1 MNYLNK
7 IIYSFFNMINNLI
20 KKIFPD
26 NNEKFLNDNSHLLTK
41 INEEESKLASLS
53 DKELSEYS
61 HKLSSSNNSHTD
73 GKLIIKSFSLV
84 RETSKRLLS
93 MRHFDVQIL
102 GGLALNKGNIAEMKT
117 GEGKTL
123 VATLPSY
130 LNAIS
135 NNKVHIVTVNDYL
148 AKRDAMWMGKIFN
161 FLGLSVGYLQNQS
174 SYKLTTDQNN
184 NLIPLASERKE
195 IYECDI
201 VYGTNSEF
209 GFDYLRDNMIY
220 KESQKVQQTLDFAI
234 VDEVDNILIDEARTP
249 LIISGSSNQQSNDY
263 LSFANLASR
272 LILNSDFEIEEKSK
286 SVYLTEKGITK
297 VESTLKLSNLYDT
310 ENVKSLHFLENSLKA
325 KAIFEKNKDYVVN
338 DNKVILVDEF
348 TGRLMPGRRYS
359 DGLHQ
364 AIEAKEKVAIQSE
377 SITHAAI
384 TLQNYFRM
392 YTKLSGMT
400 GTATTEAE
408 ELLKIYGIDVIS
420 IPTNKLNVRKDFTDF
435 VFKTEKSKYKAVI
448 KDVKNTHAS
457 GRPILIGTTSIEK
470 SEHISKLLKNVK
482 IPHQVLNAK
491 NHEKEALIIAEAG
504 KINAITVAT
513 NMAGRGTDII
523 LGGSDVSENDIWQNK
538 HDEIINL
545 QGLYVIGT
553 ERHEARRIDN
563 QLRGRSG
570 RQGDPG
576 STRFYVSLEDE
587 LMTRFGGERI
597 KNFMEWAGL
606 EDDIPIENK
615 MITKTIENA
624 QVKIESYNFDIRKHL
639 VQFDDVT
646 NTQRDIIYKLRTDLI
661 KKDNIEKI
669 IKSLSEQ
676 TAQKFISD
684 IHIDDDK
691 SITSLFDFINKEFT
705 SKFGITVLSSNDT
718 ELEKM
723 KSDEL
728 EELIFDKL
736 INVYDENKNSFSNEA
751 EYLNIISS
759 FSIRIIDYY
768 WINHLTNIENLR
780 QGIGLQSYGQKDPL
794 MAFKKESLTLFED
807 LIENIQ
813 FGIIKNVIHAKT
825 TDNKQNQSINLKSN
839 LISTK
844 TPSQNNTK
852 KLKRNDPCPCGC
864 GLKIKKCPNGQLI
877 LNS

>member
-1 MNYLNK
+1 
-7 IIYSFFNMINNLI
+7 MITNLI

-26 NNEKFLNDNSHLLTK
+26 NNEKFINKNSHLLIK
-41 INEEESKLASLS
+41 INEQESKLINLS
-53 DKELSEYS
+53 DEELSKYS
-61 HKLSSSNNSHTD
+61 QKLSSSNNTSTNEE
-73 GKLIIKSFSLV
+73 LIVKSFSIA
-84 RETSKRLLS
+84 REASKRFLG

-102 GGLALNKGNIAEMKT
+102 GGLALNEGNIAEMKT

-148 AKRDAMWMGKIFN
+148 ARRDAIWMGQVYN
-161 FLGLSVGYLQNQS
+161 FLGLSVGYLQNNS

-184 NLIPLASERKE
+184 NITSIASERKE

-209 GFDYLRDNMIY
+209 GFDYLRDNMVY
-220 KESQKVQQTLDFAI
+220 EQSQKVQKTLDFTI
-234 VDEVDNILIDEARTP
+234 IDEVDNILIDEARTP

-263 LSFANLASR
+263 LTFANLSNR
-272 LILNSDFEIEEKSK
+272 LILNSDFEIDEKSK
-286 SVYLTEKGITK
+286 SVYLTEEGITK
-297 VESTLKLSNLYDT
+297 AESALKLSNLYDT

-364 AIEAKEKVAIQSE
+364 AIEAKEKVTIQSE
-377 SITHAAI
+377 SITQATI

-408 ELLKIYGIDVIS
+408 ELLKIYGIEVIS
-420 IPTNKLNVRKDFTDF
+420 IPTNKLNIRKDFTDF

-448 KDVKNTHAS
+448 QDVKKTHAS
-457 GRPILIGTTSIEK
+457 GRPILIGTASIEK
-470 SEHISKLLKNVK
+470 SEHLSKLLKNAK
-482 IPHQVLNAK
+482 ITHQVLNAK
-491 NHEKEALIIAEAG
+491 NHEKEAMIIAEAG
-504 KINAITVAT
+504 KINAVTVAT

-523 LGGSDVSENDIWQNK
+523 LGGSDTTEMDIWQNQ
-538 HDEIINL
+538 HNEIINL
-545 QGLYVIGT
+545 KGLYVIGT

-587 LMTRFGGERI
+587 LMTRFGGEKI
-597 KNFMEWAGL
+597 KNFMEWAGI

-646 NTQRDIIYKLRTDLI
+646 NTQRDIIYKLRRNLI
-661 KKDNIEKI
+661 EKDNITKI
-669 IKSLSEQ
+669 IESLAEQ
-676 TAQKFISD
+676 TIQKFISD
-684 IHIDDDK
+684 IQIDEDK
-691 SITSLFDFINKEFT
+691 SVINLFDLINQEFT
-705 SKFGITVLSSNDT
+705 NKFGMEILSSNNT

-728 EELIFDKL
+728 EELILDNL
-736 INVYDENKNSFSNEA
+736 MNVYDENKNSFPSVDH
-751 EYLNIISS
+751 YLSIISS

-768 WINHLTNIENLR
+768 WINHLTSIENLR
-780 QGIGLQSYGQKDPL
+780 QGIGLQSYAQKDPL
-794 MAFKKESLTLFED
+794 MTFKKESLALFED
-807 LIENIQ
+807 LIENIH
-813 FGIIKNVIHAKT
+813 FGIIKNVLHT
-825 TDNKQNQSINLKSN
+825 TTSDKIPNQSINLKNNSIPAK
-839 LISTK
+839 LHSH
-844 TPSQNNTK
+844 NNTK

>member
-1 MNYLNK
+1 
-7 IIYSFFNMINNLI
+7 MITNLI

-26 NNEKFLNDNSHLLTK
+26 NNEKFINKNSHLLIK
-41 INEEESKLASLS
+41 INEQESKLINLS
-53 DKELSEYS
+53 DEELSKYS
-61 HKLSSSNNSHTD
+61 QKLLSSNNTSTNEE
-73 GKLIIKSFSLV
+73 LIVKSFSIA
-84 RETSKRLLS
+84 REASKRFLG

-102 GGLALNKGNIAEMKT
+102 GGLALNEGNIAEMKT

-148 AKRDAMWMGKIFN
+148 ARRDAIWMGQVYN
-161 FLGLSVGYLQNQS
+161 FLGLSVGYLQNNS

-184 NLIPLASERKE
+184 NITSIASERKE

-209 GFDYLRDNMIY
+209 GFDYLRDNMVY
-220 KESQKVQQTLDFAI
+220 EQSQKVQKTLDFTI
-234 VDEVDNILIDEARTP
+234 IDEVDNILIDEARTP

-263 LSFANLASR
+263 LTFANLSNR
-272 LILNSDFEIEEKSK
+272 LILNSDFEIDEKSK
-286 SVYLTEKGITK
+286 SVYLTEEGITK
-297 VESTLKLSNLYDT
+297 AESALKLSNLYDT

-364 AIEAKEKVAIQSE
+364 AIEAKEKVTIQSE
-377 SITHAAI
+377 SITQATI

-408 ELLKIYGIDVIS
+408 ELLKIYGIEVIS
-420 IPTNKLNVRKDFTDF
+420 IPTNKLNIRKDFTDF

-448 KDVKNTHAS
+448 QDVKKTHAS
-457 GRPILIGTTSIEK
+457 GRPILIGTASIEK
-470 SEHISKLLKNVK
+470 SEHLSKLLKNAK
-482 IPHQVLNAK
+482 ITHQVLNAK
-491 NHEKEALIIAEAG
+491 NHEKEAMIIAEAG
-504 KINAITVAT
+504 KINAVTVAT

-523 LGGSDVSENDIWQNK
+523 LGGSDTTEMDIWQNQ
-538 HDEIINL
+538 HNEIINL
-545 QGLYVIGT
+545 KGLYVIGT

-587 LMTRFGGERI
+587 LMTRFGGEKI
-597 KNFMEWAGL
+597 KNFMEWAGI

-646 NTQRDIIYKLRTDLI
+646 NTQRDIIYKLRKNI
-661 KKDNIEKI
+661 IEKDNITKI
-669 IKSLSEQ
+669 IESLAEQ
-676 TAQKFISD
+676 TIQKFISD
-684 IHIDDDK
+684 IQIDEDK
-691 SITSLFDFINKEFT
+691 SVINLFDLINQEFT
-705 SKFGITVLSSNDT
+705 NKFGMEILSSNNT

-723 KSDEL
+723 KSEEL

-736 INVYDENKNSFSNEA
+736 MNVYDKNKNSFPSVDH
-751 EYLNIISS
+751 YLSIISS

-768 WINHLTNIENLR
+768 WINHLTSIENLR
-780 QGIGLQSYGQKDPL
+780 QGIGLQSYAQKDPL
-794 MAFKKESLTLFED
+794 MTFKKESLVLFED
-807 LIENIQ
+807 LIENIH
-813 FGIIKNVIHAKT
+813 FGIIKNVLHT
-825 TDNKQNQSINLKSN
+825 TTSDKIPNQSINLKNNSIPAK
-839 LISTK
+839 LHSH
-844 TPSQNNTK
+844 NNTK

>member
-1 MNYLNK
+1 
-7 IIYSFFNMINNLI
+7 MITNLI
-20 KKIFPD
+20 NKIFPD
-26 NNEKFLNDNSHLLTK
+26 NNEKFINKNSHLLIK
-41 INEEESKLASLS
+41 INEEESKLINLS
-53 DKELSEYS
+53 DEEFSKYS
-61 HKLSSSNNSHTD
+61 QQLLSSNNTSTNEE
-73 GKLIIKSFSLV
+73 LIVKSFSIV
-84 RETSKRLLS
+84 REASRRFLG

-102 GGLALNKGNIAEMKT
+102 GGLALNEGNITEMKT

-135 NNKVHIVTVNDYL
+135 DNKVHVVTVNDYL
-148 AKRDAMWMGKIFN
+148 AKRDAIWMGEIYS
-161 FLGLSVGYLQNQS
+161 FLGLSVGYLQNNS

-184 NLIPLASERKE
+184 NITSIASERKE

-220 KESQKVQQTLDFAI
+220 EQSQKVQKTLDFAI
-234 VDEVDNILIDEARTP
+234 IDEVDNILIDEARTP

-263 LSFANLASR
+263 LTFANLANR
-272 LILNSDFEIEEKSK
+272 LILNSDFEIDEKSK
-286 SVYLTEKGITK
+286 SVYLTEEGISK
-297 VESTLKLSNLYDT
+297 AESALKLSNLYDT

-364 AIEAKEKVAIQSE
+364 AIEAKEKVTIQSE
-377 SITHAAI
+377 SITQATI

-408 ELLKIYGIDVIS
+408 ELLKIYGIEVIS
-420 IPTNKLNVRKDFTDF
+420 IPTNKLNIRKDFTDF

-448 KDVKNTHAS
+448 QDIKKTHTS
-457 GRPILIGTTSIEK
+457 GRPILIGTASIEK
-470 SEHISKLLKNVK
+470 SEHLSKLLKNAK
-482 IPHQVLNAK
+482 ITHQVLNAK
-491 NHEKEALIIAEAG
+491 NHEKEAMIIAEAG
-504 KINAITVAT
+504 KINAVTVAT

-523 LGGSDVSENDIWQNK
+523 LGGSDTTEMDIWQNQ
-538 HDEIINL
+538 HNEIINL
-545 QGLYVIGT
+545 KGLYVIGT

-587 LMTRFGGERI
+587 LMTRFGGEKI
-597 KNFMEWAGL
+597 KNFMDWAGI

-615 MITKTIENA
+615 MITKTLENA

-646 NTQRDIIYKLRTDLI
+646 NTQRDIIYKLRRNLI
-661 KKDNIEKI
+661 EKDNITKI
-669 IKSLSEQ
+669 IESLSEQ
-676 TAQKFISD
+676 TIQKFISD
-684 IHIDDDK
+684 IQINKDK
-691 SITSLFDFINKEFT
+691 SVINLFDLINQEFT
-705 SKFGITVLSSNDT
+705 NKFGMEILLSNNTDI
-718 ELEKM
+718 EKK
-723 KSDEL
+723 KSDQL

-736 INVYDENKNSFSNEA
+736 MNVYDENKNSFPSEDH
-751 EYLNIISS
+751 YLNIISS

-768 WINHLTNIENLR
+768 WINHLTSIENLR
-780 QGIGLQSYGQKDPL
+780 QGIGLQSYAQKDPL
-794 MAFKKESLTLFED
+794 MAFKKESLVLFED
-807 LIENIQ
+807 LIENIH
-813 FGIIKNVIHAKT
+813 FGIIKNVLHT
-825 TDNKQNQSINLKSN
+825 TTSNNIPNQSINLKRS
-839 LISTK
+839 SMPTK
-844 TPSQNNTK
+844 LHSHNNSK

>member
-1 MNYLNK
+1 
-7 IIYSFFNMINNLI
+7 MITNLI

-26 NNEKFLNDNSHLLTK
+26 NNEKFINKNSHLLIK
-41 INEEESKLASLS
+41 INEQESKLINLS
-53 DKELSEYS
+53 DEELSEYS
-61 HKLSSSNNSHTD
+61 QQLLSSNNTSTNEE
-73 GKLIIKSFSLV
+73 LIIKSFSIV
-84 RETSKRLLS
+84 REASKRFLG

-102 GGLALNKGNIAEMKT
+102 GGLALHEGNIAEMKT

-135 NNKVHIVTVNDYL
+135 DNKVHVVTVNDYL
-148 AKRDAMWMGKIFN
+148 AKRDAIWMGQVYS
-161 FLGLSVGYLQNQS
+161 FLGLSVGYLQNNS

-184 NLIPLASERKE
+184 NITSIASERKE

-220 KESQKVQQTLDFAI
+220 EQSQKVQKTLDFAI
-234 VDEVDNILIDEARTP
+234 IDEVDNILIDEARTP

-263 LSFANLASR
+263 LTFANLANR
-272 LILNSDFEIEEKSK
+272 LILNSDFEIDEKSK
-286 SVYLTEKGITK
+286 SVYLTEEGISK
-297 VESTLKLSNLYDT
+297 AESALKLSNLYDT

-364 AIEAKEKVAIQSE
+364 AIEAKEKVTIQSE
-377 SITHAAI
+377 SITQATI

-408 ELLKIYGIDVIS
+408 ELLKIYGIEVIS
-420 IPTNKLNVRKDFTDF
+420 IPTNKLNIRKDFTDF

-448 KDVKNTHAS
+448 QDVKNTHTS
-457 GRPILIGTTSIEK
+457 GRPILIGTASIEK
-470 SEHISKLLKNVK
+470 SEHLSKLLKNAK
-482 IPHQVLNAK
+482 ITHQVLNAK
-491 NHEKEALIIAEAG
+491 NHEKEAMIIAEAG
-504 KINAITVAT
+504 KINAVTVAT

-523 LGGSDVSENDIWQNK
+523 LGGSDTTEMDIWQNQ
-538 HDEIINL
+538 HNEIINL
-545 QGLYVIGT
+545 KGLYVIGT

-587 LMTRFGGERI
+587 LMTRFGGEKI
-597 KNFMEWAGL
+597 KNFMEWAGI

-646 NTQRDIIYKLRTDLI
+646 NTQRDIIYKLRKNI
-661 KKDNIEKI
+661 IEKDNITKI
-669 IKSLSEQ
+669 IESLAEQ
-676 TAQKFISD
+676 TIQKFISD
-684 IHIDDDK
+684 IQIDEDK
-691 SITSLFDFINKEFT
+691 SVINLFDLINQEFT
-705 SKFGITVLSSNDT
+705 NKFGMEILSSNNT
-718 ELEKM
+718 EIEK
-723 KSDEL
+723 KKFDEL

-736 INVYDENKNSFSNEA
+736 MNVYDENKNSFPSEDH
-751 EYLNIISS
+751 YLNIISS

-768 WINHLTNIENLR
+768 WINHLTSIENLR
-780 QGIGLQSYGQKDPL
+780 QGIGLQSYAQKDPL
-794 MAFKKESLTLFED
+794 MAFKKESLVLFED
-807 LIENIQ
+807 LIENIH
-813 FGIIKNVIHAKT
+813 FGIIKNVLHT
-825 TDNKQNQSINLKSN
+825 TTSDNIPNQSINLKSSSMPAK
-839 LISTK
+839 LHSH
-844 TPSQNNTK
+844 NNTK

>member
-1 MNYLNK
+1 
-7 IIYSFFNMINNLI
+7 MITNLI

-26 NNEKFLNDNSHLLTK
+26 NNEKFINKNSHLLIK
-41 INEEESKLASLS
+41 INEQESKLINLS
-53 DKELSEYS
+53 DEELSEYS
-61 HKLSSSNNSHTD
+61 QQLLSSNNTSTNEEV
-73 GKLIIKSFSLV
+73 IIKSFSIV
-84 RETSKRLLS
+84 REASKRFLG
-93 MRHFDVQIL
+93 MRHFDVQIM
-102 GGLALNKGNIAEMKT
+102 GGLALHEGNIAEMKT

-135 NNKVHIVTVNDYL
+135 DNKVHVVTVNDYL
-148 AKRDAMWMGKIFN
+148 AKRDAIWMGEIYS
-161 FLGLSVGYLQNQS
+161 FLGLSVGYLQNNS

-184 NLIPLASERKE
+184 NITSIASERKE

-220 KESQKVQQTLDFAI
+220 EEPQKVQKALDFAI
-234 VDEVDNILIDEARTP
+234 IDEVDNILIDEARTP

-263 LSFANLASR
+263 LTFANLANR
-272 LILNSDFEIEEKSK
+272 LILNSDFEIDEKSK
-286 SVYLTEKGITK
+286 SVYLTEEGISK
-297 VESTLKLSNLYDT
+297 AESALKLSNLYDT

-348 TGRLMPGRRYS
+348 TGRLMQGRRYS

-364 AIEAKEKVAIQSE
+364 AIEAKEKVTIQSE
-377 SITHAAI
+377 SITQATI

-408 ELLKIYGIDVIS
+408 ELLKIYGIEVIS
-420 IPTNKLNVRKDFTDF
+420 IPTNKLNIRKDFTDF
-435 VFKTEKSKYKAVI
+435 VFKTEKSKYKAAI
-448 KDVKNTHAS
+448 QDVKNTHTS
-457 GRPILIGTTSIEK
+457 GRPILIGTASIEK
-470 SEHISKLLKNVK
+470 SEHLSKLLKNAK
-482 IPHQVLNAK
+482 ITHQVLNAK
-491 NHEKEALIIAEAG
+491 NHEKEAIIIAEAG
-504 KINAITVAT
+504 KINAVTVAT

-523 LGGSDVSENDIWQNK
+523 LGGSDATEMDIWQNQ
-538 HDEIINL
+538 HNEIINL
-545 QGLYVIGT
+545 KGLYVIGT

-587 LMTRFGGERI
+587 LMTRFGGEKI
-597 KNFMEWAGL
+597 KNFMEWAGI

-646 NTQRDIIYKLRTDLI
+646 NTQRDIIYKLRRNLI
-661 KKDNIEKI
+661 EKDNITKI
-669 IKSLSEQ
+669 IESLSEQ
-676 TAQKFISD
+676 TIQKFISD
-684 IHIDDDK
+684 IQIDEDK
-691 SITSLFDFINKEFT
+691 SVINLFDLINQEFT
-705 SKFGITVLSSNDT
+705 NKFGMEILSSNNT
-718 ELEKM
+718 EIEKK
-723 KSDEL
+723 KSHEL
-728 EELIFDKL
+728 EELIFDQLK
-736 INVYDENKNSFSNEA
+736 NVYDKNKNSFPSEDH
-751 EYLNIISS
+751 YLNIISS

-768 WINHLTNIENLR
+768 WINHLTSIENLR
-780 QGIGLQSYGQKDPL
+780 QGIGLQSYAQKDPL
-794 MAFKKESLTLFED
+794 MAFKKESLVLFED
-807 LIENIQ
+807 LIENIH
-813 FGIIKNVIHAKT
+813 FGIIKNVLHT
-825 TDNKQNQSINLKSN
+825 TTADNIPNQSINLKSN
-839 LISTK
+839 SIPAKLHSH
-844 TPSQNNTK
+844 NNTK

>member
-1 MNYLNK
+1 MLNISK
-7 IIYSFFNMINNLI
+7 IIGKFIRNSSQREIDRLKLI
-20 KKIFPD
+20 VKKINDLEPKTKEMSDQSFP
-26 NNEKFLNDNSHLLTK
+26 EKTAEL
-41 INEEESKLASLS
+41 KLKVKNGA
-53 DKELSEYS
+53 
-61 HKLSSSNNSHTD
+61 KLED
-73 GKLIIKSFSLV
+73 LIPEAFACV
-84 RETSKRLLS
+84 REAARRMLNE
-93 MRHFDVQIL
+93 RHYDVQLMGGIIL
-102 GGLALNKGNIAEMKT
+102 HEGKIAEMKT

-123 VATLPSY
+123 VSTLPVY
-130 LNAIS
+130 LNS
-135 NNKVHIVTVNDYL
+135 LLGKGVHIVTVNDYL

-184 NLIPLASERKE
+184 NLIPLSSERKE

-220 KESQKVQQTLDFAI
+220 EESQKVQQTLDFAI

-249 LIISGSSNQQSNDY
+249 LIISGSSNQQSSDY

-286 SVYLTEKGITK
+286 SVYLTEEGISK
-297 VESTLKLSNLYDT
+297 VENTLKLSNLYDT

-377 SITHAAI
+377 SITQATI

-400 GTATTEAE
+400 GTATTESE
-408 ELLKIYGIDVIS
+408 ELLKIYGIDVLS
-420 IPTNKLNVRKDFTDF
+420 IPTNKLNIRKDFTDF

-448 KDVKNTHAS
+448 QDVKNTHVT

-504 KINAITVAT
+504 KINAVTVAT

-523 LGGSDVSENDIWQNK
+523 LGGSDTSENEIWQNQ
-538 HDEIINL
+538 HDEIISL

-646 NTQRDIIYKLRTDLI
+646 NTQRDIVYKLRTDLI
-661 KKDNIEKI
+661 KKDTISQI
-669 IKSLSEQ
+669 IRSISEQ

-684 IHIDDDK
+684 INIDEDR
-691 SITSLFDFINKEFT
+691 SATSLLDFINQEFT
-705 SKFGITVLSSNDT
+705 NKFGITILSSSDT
-718 ELEKM
+718 ELGKM
-723 KSDEL
+723 NYDEL
-728 EELIFDKL
+728 EEELSNKL
-736 INVYDENKNSFSNEA
+736 INIFNENKKSFSNEN

-768 WINHLTNIENLR
+768 WINHLTSIENLR

-825 TDNKQNQSINLKSN
+825 TENKQNQSINPKSSS
-839 LISTK
+839 ISTK
-844 TPSQNNTK
+844 ILSQNNTK

-877 LNS
+877 LKS

>member
-1 MNYLNK
+1 
-7 IIYSFFNMINNLI
+7 MITNLI

-26 NNEKFLNDNSHLLTK
+26 NNEKFINKNSHLLIK
-41 INEEESKLASLS
+41 INEQESKLINLS
-53 DKELSEYS
+53 DEELSEYS
-61 HKLSSSNNSHTD
+61 QQLLSSNNTSTNEE
-73 GKLIIKSFSLV
+73 LIIKSFSIV
-84 RETSKRLLS
+84 REASKRFLG

-102 GGLALNKGNIAEMKT
+102 GGLALHEGNIAEMKT

-135 NNKVHIVTVNDYL
+135 DNKVHVVTVNDYL
-148 AKRDAMWMGKIFN
+148 AKRDAIWMGQIYS
-161 FLGLSVGYLQNQS
+161 FLGLSVGYLQNNS

-184 NLIPLASERKE
+184 NITSIASERKE

-201 VYGTNSEF
+201 IYGTNSEF

-220 KESQKVQQTLDFAI
+220 EQSQKVQKTLDFAI
-234 VDEVDNILIDEARTP
+234 IDEVDNILIDEARTP

-263 LSFANLASR
+263 LTFANLSNR
-272 LILNSDFEIEEKSK
+272 LILNSDFEIDEKSK
-286 SVYLTEKGITK
+286 SVYLTEEGITK
-297 VESTLKLSNLYDT
+297 AESALKLSNLYDT

-364 AIEAKEKVAIQSE
+364 AIEAKEKVTIQSE
-377 SITHAAI
+377 SITQATI

-408 ELLKIYGIDVIS
+408 ELLKIYGIEVIS
-420 IPTNKLNVRKDFTDF
+420 IPTNKLNIRKDFTDF

-448 KDVKNTHAS
+448 QDVKNTHTS
-457 GRPILIGTTSIEK
+457 GRPILIGTASIEK
-470 SEHISKLLKNVK
+470 SEHLSKLLKNAK
-482 IPHQVLNAK
+482 ITHQVLNAK
-491 NHEKEALIIAEAG
+491 NHEKEAMIIAEAG
-504 KINAITVAT
+504 KINAVTVAT

-523 LGGSDVSENDIWQNK
+523 LGGSDTTEMDIWQNQ
-538 HDEIINL
+538 HNEIINL
-545 QGLYVIGT
+545 KGLYVIGT

-587 LMTRFGGERI
+587 LMTRFGGEKI
-597 KNFMEWAGL
+597 KNFMEWAGI

-646 NTQRDIIYKLRTDLI
+646 NTQRDIIYKLRKNI
-661 KKDNIEKI
+661 IEKDNITKI
-669 IKSLSEQ
+669 IESLAEQ
-676 TAQKFISD
+676 TIQKFISD
-684 IHIDDDK
+684 IQIDEDK
-691 SITSLFDFINKEFT
+691 SVINLFDLINQEFT
-705 SKFGITVLSSNDT
+705 NKFGMEILSSNNT

-723 KSDEL
+723 KSEEL

-736 INVYDENKNSFSNEA
+736 MNVYDKNKNSFPSEDH
-751 EYLNIISS
+751 YLSIISS

-768 WINHLTNIENLR
+768 WINHLTSIENLR
-780 QGIGLQSYGQKDPL
+780 QGIGLQSYAQKDPL
-794 MAFKKESLTLFED
+794 MTFKKESLVLFED
-807 LIENIQ
+807 LIENIH
-813 FGIIKNVIHAKT
+813 FGIIKNVLHT
-825 TDNKQNQSINLKSN
+825 TTSDKIPNQSINLKNNSIPAK
-839 LISTK
+839 LHSH
-844 TPSQNNTK
+844 NNTK

>member
-1 MNYLNK
+1 
-7 IIYSFFNMINNLI
+7 MITNLI

-26 NNEKFLNDNSHLLTK
+26 NNEKFINKNSHLLIK
-41 INEEESKLASLS
+41 INEQESKLINLS
-53 DKELSEYS
+53 DEELSKYS
-61 HKLSSSNNSHTD
+61 QKLLSSNNTSTNEE
-73 GKLIIKSFSLV
+73 LIVKSFSIA
-84 RETSKRLLS
+84 REASKRFLG

-102 GGLALNKGNIAEMKT
+102 GGLALNEGNIAEMKT

-148 AKRDAMWMGKIFN
+148 ARRDAIWMGQVYN
-161 FLGLSVGYLQNQS
+161 FLGLSVGYLQNNS

-184 NLIPLASERKE
+184 NITSIASERKE

-209 GFDYLRDNMIY
+209 GFDYLRDNMVY
-220 KESQKVQQTLDFAI
+220 EQSQKVQKTLDFTI
-234 VDEVDNILIDEARTP
+234 IDEVDNILIDEARTP

-263 LSFANLASR
+263 LTFANLSNR
-272 LILNSDFEIEEKSK
+272 LILNSDFEIDEKSK
-286 SVYLTEKGITK
+286 SVYLTEEGITK
-297 VESTLKLSNLYDT
+297 AESALKLSNLYDT

-364 AIEAKEKVAIQSE
+364 AIEAKEKVTIQSE
-377 SITHAAI
+377 SITQATI

-408 ELLKIYGIDVIS
+408 ELLKIYGIEVIS
-420 IPTNKLNVRKDFTDF
+420 IPTNKLNIRKDFTDF

-448 KDVKNTHAS
+448 QDVKNTHAS
-457 GRPILIGTTSIEK
+457 GRPILIGTASIEK
-470 SEHISKLLKNVK
+470 SEHLSKLLKNAK
-482 IPHQVLNAK
+482 ITHQVLNAK
-491 NHEKEALIIAEAG
+491 NHEKEAMIIAEAG
-504 KINAITVAT
+504 KINAVTVAT

-523 LGGSDVSENDIWQNK
+523 LGGSDTTEMDIWQNQ
-538 HDEIINL
+538 HNEIINL
-545 QGLYVIGT
+545 KGLYVIGT

-587 LMTRFGGERI
+587 LMTRFGGEKI
-597 KNFMEWAGL
+597 KNFMEWAGI

-646 NTQRDIIYKLRTDLI
+646 NTQRDIIYKLRKNI
-661 KKDNIEKI
+661 IEKDNITKI
-669 IKSLSEQ
+669 IESLAEQ
-676 TAQKFISD
+676 TIQKFISD
-684 IHIDDDK
+684 IQIDEDK
-691 SITSLFDFINKEFT
+691 SVINLFDLINQEF
-705 SKFGITVLSSNDT
+705 SNKFGMEILSSNNS

-728 EELIFDKL
+728 EELILDNL
-736 INVYDENKNSFSNEA
+736 MNVYDENKNSFPSVDH
-751 EYLNIISS
+751 YLSIISS

-768 WINHLTNIENLR
+768 WINHLTSIENLR
-780 QGIGLQSYGQKDPL
+780 QGIGLQSYAQKDPL
-794 MAFKKESLTLFED
+794 MTFKKESLVLFED
-807 LIENIQ
+807 LIENIH
-813 FGIIKNVIHAKT
+813 FGIIKNVLHT
-825 TDNKQNQSINLKSN
+825 TTSDKIPNQSINLKNNSIPAK
-839 LISTK
+839 LHSH
-844 TPSQNNTK
+844 NNTK

>member
-1 MNYLNK
+1 
-7 IIYSFFNMINNLI
+7 MITNLI
-20 KKIFPD
+20 KKFFPD
-26 NNEKFLNDNSHLLTK
+26 NNEKFLNKNTHLLAK
-41 INEEESKLASLS
+41 INEKESKLASLS

-61 HKLSSSNNSHTD
+61 HTLSSSNNSPKD
-73 GKLIIKSFSLV
+73 EQLIVKSFSLV

-102 GGLALNKGNIAEMKT
+102 GGLALNEGNIAEMKT

-135 NNKVHIVTVNDYL
+135 NKKVHIVTVNDYL
-148 AKRDAMWMGKIFN
+148 AKRDAIWMGKIFN

-174 SYKLTTDQNN
+174 SYKLTTDQYNN
-184 NLIPLASERKE
+184 MIPLASERKE

-220 KESQKVQQTLDFAI
+220 EESQKVQQTLDFAI

-249 LIISGSSNQQSNDY
+249 LIISGSSNQQSSDY
-263 LSFANLASR
+263 LSFATLANR

-286 SVYLTEKGITK
+286 SVYLTEEGISK
-297 VESTLKLSNLYDT
+297 VENTLKLSNLYDT

-377 SITHAAI
+377 SITQATI

-420 IPTNKLNVRKDFTDF
+420 IPTNKLNIRKDFTDF
-435 VFKTEKSKYKAVI
+435 VFKTENSKFKAVI
-448 KDVKNTHAS
+448 QDVKSTHAS

-470 SEHISKLLKNVK
+470 SEHVSKLLKNVK

-504 KINAITVAT
+504 KINAVTVAT

-523 LGGSDVSENDIWQNK
+523 LGGSDTSENDIWQK
-538 HDEIINL
+538 QHDQIINL
-545 QGLYVIGT
+545 EGLYVIGT

-646 NTQRDIIYKLRTDLI
+646 NTQRDIVYKLRTDLI
-661 KKDNIEKI
+661 KKDNISQI
-669 IKSLSEQ
+669 IKSISEQ
-676 TAQKFISD
+676 IIQLFLSD
-684 IHIDDDK
+684 IQIDEDR
-691 SITSLFDFINKEFT
+691 SVTSLFDFINQEFAN
-705 SKFGITVLSSNDT
+705 KFGITILASNDT

-723 KSDEL
+723 KYDEL
-728 EELIFDKL
+728 EKLLSNKL
-736 INVYDENKNSFSNEA
+736 IDIYNGNKNSFSNEN
-751 EYLNIISS
+751 EYLNIISA

-768 WINHLTNIENLR
+768 WINHLTSIENLR

-813 FGIIKNVIHAKT
+813 LGIIKNVIHAKT
-825 TDNKQNQSINLKSN
+825 TDHKENQLINPKNSS
-839 LISTK
+839 ISTK
-844 TPSQNNTK
+844 KLSQNNTK

-864 GLKIKKCPNGQLI
+864 GLKIKKCPNGQLM
-877 LNS
+877 LKT

>member
-1 MNYLNK
+1 
-7 IIYSFFNMINNLI
+7 MITNLI

-26 NNEKFLNDNSHLLTK
+26 NNEKFINKNSHLLIK
-41 INEEESKLASLS
+41 INEQESKLINLS
-53 DKELSEYS
+53 DEELSEYS
-61 HKLSSSNNSHTD
+61 QQLLSSNNTSTNEE
-73 GKLIIKSFSLV
+73 LIIKSFSIV
-84 RETSKRLLS
+84 REASKRFLG

-102 GGLALNKGNIAEMKT
+102 GGLALHEGNIAEMKT

-135 NNKVHIVTVNDYL
+135 DNKVHVVTVNDYL
-148 AKRDAMWMGKIFN
+148 AKRDAIWMGQIYS
-161 FLGLSVGYLQNQS
+161 FLGLSVGYLQNNS

-184 NLIPLASERKE
+184 NITSIASERKE

-201 VYGTNSEF
+201 IYGTNSEF

-220 KESQKVQQTLDFAI
+220 EQSQKVQKTLDFAI
-234 VDEVDNILIDEARTP
+234 IDEVDNILIDEARTP

-263 LSFANLASR
+263 LTFANLANI
-272 LILNSDFEIEEKSK
+272 LILNSDFEIDEKSK
-286 SVYLTEKGITK
+286 SVYLTEEGISK
-297 VESTLKLSNLYDT
+297 AESALKLSNLYDT

-364 AIEAKEKVAIQSE
+364 AIEAKEKVTIQSE
-377 SITHAAI
+377 SITQATI

-408 ELLKIYGIDVIS
+408 ELLKIYGIEVIS
-420 IPTNKLNVRKDFTDF
+420 IPTNKLNIRKDFTDF

-448 KDVKNTHAS
+448 QDVKNTHTS
-457 GRPILIGTTSIEK
+457 GRPILIGTASIEK
-470 SEHISKLLKNVK
+470 SEHLSKLLKNAK
-482 IPHQVLNAK
+482 ITHQVLNAK
-491 NHEKEALIIAEAG
+491 NHEKEAMIIAEAG
-504 KINAITVAT
+504 KINAVTVAT

-523 LGGSDVSENDIWQNK
+523 LGGSDTTEMDIWQNQ
-538 HDEIINL
+538 HNEIINL
-545 QGLYVIGT
+545 KGLYVIGT

-587 LMTRFGGERI
+587 LMTRFGGEKI
-597 KNFMEWAGL
+597 KNFMEWAGI

-646 NTQRDIIYKLRTDLI
+646 NTQRDIIYKLRRNLI
-661 KKDNIEKI
+661 EKDNITKI
-669 IKSLSEQ
+669 IESLSEQ
-676 TAQKFISD
+676 TIQKFISD
-684 IHIDDDK
+684 IQIDEDK
-691 SITSLFDFINKEFT
+691 SVINLFDLINQEFT
-705 SKFGITVLSSNDT
+705 NKFGMEILSSNNT
-718 ELEKM
+718 EIEKK

-728 EELIFDKL
+728 EELIFNELKN
-736 INVYDENKNSFSNEA
+736 IYDENKNSFPDEGH
-751 EYLNIISS
+751 YLSIISS

-768 WINHLTNIENLR
+768 WINHLTSIENLR
-780 QGIGLQSYGQKDPL
+780 QGIGLQSYAQKDPL
-794 MAFKKESLTLFED
+794 MAFKKESLVLFED
-807 LIENIQ
+807 LIENIH
-813 FGIIKNVIHAKT
+813 FGIIKNVLHT
-825 TDNKQNQSINLKSN
+825 TTSDNIPNQSINLKSSSMPAK
-839 LISTK
+839 LHSH
-844 TPSQNNTK
+844 NNTK

>member
-1 MNYLNK
+1 
-7 IIYSFFNMINNLI
+7 MITNLI

-26 NNEKFLNDNSHLLTK
+26 NNEKFINKNSHLLIK
-41 INEEESKLASLS
+41 INEQESKLINLS
-53 DKELSEYS
+53 DEELSKYS
-61 HKLSSSNNSHTD
+61 QKLSSSNNTSTNEE
-73 GKLIIKSFSLV
+73 LIVKSFSIA
-84 RETSKRLLS
+84 REASKRFLG

-102 GGLALNKGNIAEMKT
+102 GGLALNEGNIAEMKT

-148 AKRDAMWMGKIFN
+148 ARRDAIWMGQVYN
-161 FLGLSVGYLQNQS
+161 FLGLSVGYLQNNS

-184 NLIPLASERKE
+184 NITSIASERKE

-209 GFDYLRDNMIY
+209 GFDYLRDNMVY
-220 KESQKVQQTLDFAI
+220 EQSQKVQKTLDFAI
-234 VDEVDNILIDEARTP
+234 IDEVDNILIDEARTP

-263 LSFANLASR
+263 LTFANLSNR
-272 LILNSDFEIEEKSK
+272 LILNSDFEIDEKSK
-286 SVYLTEKGITK
+286 SVYLTEEGITK
-297 VESTLKLSNLYDT
+297 AESALKLSNLYDT

-338 DNKVILVDEF
+338 NNKVILVDEF

-364 AIEAKEKVAIQSE
+364 AIEAKEKVTIQSE
-377 SITHAAI
+377 SITQATI

-408 ELLKIYGIDVIS
+408 ELLKIYGIEVIS
-420 IPTNKLNVRKDFTDF
+420 IPTNKLNIRKDFTDF

-448 KDVKNTHAS
+448 QDVKKTHAS
-457 GRPILIGTTSIEK
+457 GRPILIGTASIEK
-470 SEHISKLLKNVK
+470 SEHLSKLLKNAK
-482 IPHQVLNAK
+482 ITHQVLNAK
-491 NHEKEALIIAEAG
+491 NHEKEAMIIAEAG
-504 KINAITVAT
+504 KINAVTVAT

-523 LGGSDVSENDIWQNK
+523 LGGSDTTEMDIWQNQ
-538 HDEIINL
+538 HNEIINL
-545 QGLYVIGT
+545 KGLYVIGT

-587 LMTRFGGERI
+587 LMTRFGGEKI
-597 KNFMEWAGL
+597 KNFMEWAGI

-646 NTQRDIIYKLRTDLI
+646 NTQRDIIYKLRKNI
-661 KKDNIEKI
+661 IEKDNITKI
-669 IKSLSEQ
+669 IESLAEQ
-676 TAQKFISD
+676 TIQKFISD
-684 IHIDDDK
+684 IQIDEDK
-691 SITSLFDFINKEFT
+691 SVINLFDLINQEFT
-705 SKFGITVLSSNDT
+705 NKFGMEILPSNNT

-728 EELIFDKL
+728 EELILDKL
-736 INVYDENKNSFSNEA
+736 MNVYDKNKNSFPSVDH
-751 EYLNIISS
+751 YLSIISS

-768 WINHLTNIENLR
+768 WINHLTSIENLR
-780 QGIGLQSYGQKDPL
+780 QGIGLQSYAQKDPL
-794 MAFKKESLTLFED
+794 MTFKKESLVLFED
-807 LIENIQ
+807 LIENIH
-813 FGIIKNVIHAKT
+813 FGIIKNVLHT
-825 TDNKQNQSINLKSN
+825 TTSDKIPNQSINLKNNSIPAK
-839 LISTK
+839 LHSH
-844 TPSQNNTK
+844 NNTK

>member
-1 MNYLNK
+1 
-7 IIYSFFNMINNLI
+7 MITNLI

-26 NNEKFLNDNSHLLTK
+26 NNEKFINKNSHLLIK
-41 INEEESKLASLS
+41 INEQESKLINLS
-53 DKELSEYS
+53 DEELSKYS
-61 HKLSSSNNSHTD
+61 QKLLSSNNTSTNEE
-73 GKLIIKSFSLV
+73 LIVKSFSIA
-84 RETSKRLLS
+84 REASKRFLG

-102 GGLALNKGNIAEMKT
+102 GGLALNEGNIAEMKT

-148 AKRDAMWMGKIFN
+148 ARRDAIWMGQVYN
-161 FLGLSVGYLQNQS
+161 FLGLSVGYLQNNS

-184 NLIPLASERKE
+184 NITSIASERKE

-209 GFDYLRDNMIY
+209 GFDYLRDNMVY
-220 KESQKVQQTLDFAI
+220 EQSQKVQKTLDFAI
-234 VDEVDNILIDEARTP
+234 IDEVDNILIDEARTP

-263 LSFANLASR
+263 LTFANLSNR
-272 LILNSDFEIEEKSK
+272 LILNSDFEIDEKSK
-286 SVYLTEKGITK
+286 SVYLTEEGITK
-297 VESTLKLSNLYDT
+297 AESALKLSNLYDT

-364 AIEAKEKVAIQSE
+364 AIEAKEKVTIQSE
-377 SITHAAI
+377 SITQATI

-408 ELLKIYGIDVIS
+408 ELLKIYGIEVIS
-420 IPTNKLNVRKDFTDF
+420 IPTNKLNIRKDFTDF

-448 KDVKNTHAS
+448 QDVKNTHAS
-457 GRPILIGTTSIEK
+457 GRPILIGTASIEK
-470 SEHISKLLKNVK
+470 SEHLSKLLKNAK
-482 IPHQVLNAK
+482 ITHQVLNAK
-491 NHEKEALIIAEAG
+491 NHEKEAMIIAEAG
-504 KINAITVAT
+504 KINAVTVAT

-523 LGGSDVSENDIWQNK
+523 LGGSDTTEMDIWQNQ
-538 HDEIINL
+538 HNEIINL
-545 QGLYVIGT
+545 KGLYVIGT

-587 LMTRFGGERI
+587 LMTRFGGEKI
-597 KNFMEWAGL
+597 KNFMEWAGI

-615 MITKTIENA
+615 MITRTIENA

-646 NTQRDIIYKLRTDLI
+646 NTQRDIIYKLRKNI
-661 KKDNIEKI
+661 IEKDNITKI
-669 IKSLSEQ
+669 IESLAEQ
-676 TAQKFISD
+676 TIQKFISD
-684 IHIDDDK
+684 IQIDEDK
-691 SITSLFDFINKEFT
+691 SVINLFDLINQEF
-705 SKFGITVLSSNDT
+705 SNKFGMEILSSNNS

-728 EELIFDKL
+728 EELILDNL
-736 INVYDENKNSFSNEA
+736 MNVYDENKNSFPSVDH
-751 EYLNIISS
+751 YLSIISS

-768 WINHLTNIENLR
+768 WINHLTSIENLR
-780 QGIGLQSYGQKDPL
+780 QGIGLQSYAQKDPL
-794 MAFKKESLTLFED
+794 MTFKKESLVLFED
-807 LIENIQ
+807 LIENIH
-813 FGIIKNVIHAKT
+813 FGIIKNVLHT
-825 TDNKQNQSINLKSN
+825 TTSDKIPNQSINLKNNSIPAK
-839 LISTK
+839 LHSH
-844 TPSQNNTK
+844 NNTK

>member
-1 MNYLNK
+1 
-7 IIYSFFNMINNLI
+7 MITNLI

-26 NNEKFLNDNSHLLTK
+26 NNEKFINKNSHLLIK
-41 INEEESKLASLS
+41 INEQESKLINLS
-53 DKELSEYS
+53 DEELSKYS
-61 HKLSSSNNSHTD
+61 QKLLSSNNTSTNEE
-73 GKLIIKSFSLV
+73 LIVKSFSIA
-84 RETSKRLLS
+84 REASKRFLG

-102 GGLALNKGNIAEMKT
+102 GGLALNEGNIAEMKT

-148 AKRDAMWMGKIFN
+148 ARRDAIWMGQVYN
-161 FLGLSVGYLQNQS
+161 FLGLSVGYLQNNS

-184 NLIPLASERKE
+184 NITSIASERKE

-209 GFDYLRDNMIY
+209 GFDYLRDNMVY
-220 KESQKVQQTLDFAI
+220 EQSQKVQKTLDFTI
-234 VDEVDNILIDEARTP
+234 IDEVDNILIDEARTP

-263 LSFANLASR
+263 LTFANLSNR
-272 LILNSDFEIEEKSK
+272 LILNSDFEIDEKSK
-286 SVYLTEKGITK
+286 SVYLTEEGITK
-297 VESTLKLSNLYDT
+297 AESALKLSNLYDT

-364 AIEAKEKVAIQSE
+364 AIEAKEKVTIQSE
-377 SITHAAI
+377 SITQATI

-408 ELLKIYGIDVIS
+408 ELLKIYGIEVIS
-420 IPTNKLNVRKDFTDF
+420 IPTNKLNIRKDFTDF

-448 KDVKNTHAS
+448 QDVKNTHAS
-457 GRPILIGTTSIEK
+457 GRPILIGTASIEK
-470 SEHISKLLKNVK
+470 SEHLSKLLKNAK
-482 IPHQVLNAK
+482 ITHQVLNAK
-491 NHEKEALIIAEAG
+491 NHEKEAMIIAEAG
-504 KINAITVAT
+504 KINAVTVAT

-523 LGGSDVSENDIWQNK
+523 LGGSDTTEMDIWQNQ
-538 HDEIINL
+538 HNEIINL
-545 QGLYVIGT
+545 KGLYVIGT

-587 LMTRFGGERI
+587 LMTRFGGEKI
-597 KNFMEWAGL
+597 KNFMEWAGI

-615 MITKTIENA
+615 MITRTIENA

-646 NTQRDIIYKLRTDLI
+646 NTQRDIIYKLRKNI
-661 KKDNIEKI
+661 IEKDNITKI
-669 IKSLSEQ
+669 IESLAEQ
-676 TAQKFISD
+676 TIQKFISD
-684 IHIDDDK
+684 IQIDEDK
-691 SITSLFDFINKEFT
+691 SVINLFDLINQEF
-705 SKFGITVLSSNDT
+705 SNKFGMEILSSNNT

-728 EELIFDKL
+728 EELILDNL
-736 INVYDENKNSFSNEA
+736 MNVYDENKNSFPSVDH
-751 EYLNIISS
+751 YLSIISS

-768 WINHLTNIENLR
+768 WINHLTSIENLR
-780 QGIGLQSYGQKDPL
+780 QGIGLQSYAQKDPL
-794 MAFKKESLTLFED
+794 MTFKKESLVLFED
-807 LIENIQ
+807 LIENIH
-813 FGIIKNVIHAKT
+813 FGIIKNVLHT
-825 TDNKQNQSINLKSN
+825 TTSDKIPNQSINLKNNSIPAK
-839 LISTK
+839 LHSH
-844 TPSQNNTK
+844 NNTK

>member
-1 MNYLNK
+1 
-7 IIYSFFNMINNLI
+7 MITNLI
-20 KKIFPD
+20 NKIFPD
-26 NNEKFLNDNSHLLTK
+26 NNEKFINKNSHLLIK
-41 INEEESKLASLS
+41 INEEESKLINLS
-53 DKELSEYS
+53 DEELSKYS
-61 HKLSSSNNSHTD
+61 RQLLSSNNTSTNEE
-73 GKLIIKSFSLV
+73 LIVKSFSIV
-84 RETSKRLLS
+84 REASRRFLG

-102 GGLALNKGNIAEMKT
+102 GGLALNEGNITEMKT

-135 NNKVHIVTVNDYL
+135 DNKVHVVTVNDYL
-148 AKRDAMWMGKIFN
+148 AKRDAIWMGEIYS
-161 FLGLSVGYLQNQS
+161 FLGLSVGYLQNNS

-184 NLIPLASERKE
+184 NITSIASERKE

-220 KESQKVQQTLDFAI
+220 EQSQKVQKALDFAI
-234 VDEVDNILIDEARTP
+234 IDEVDNILIDEARTP

-263 LSFANLASR
+263 LTFANLANR
-272 LILNSDFEIEEKSK
+272 LILNSDFEIDEKSK
-286 SVYLTEKGITK
+286 SVYLTEEGISK
-297 VESTLKLSNLYDT
+297 AESALKLSNLYDT

-364 AIEAKEKVAIQSE
+364 AIEAKEKVTIQSE
-377 SITHAAI
+377 SITQATI

-408 ELLKIYGIDVIS
+408 ELLKIYGIEVIS
-420 IPTNKLNVRKDFTDF
+420 IPTNKLNIRKDFTDF

-448 KDVKNTHAS
+448 QDIKKTHTS
-457 GRPILIGTTSIEK
+457 GRPILIGTASIEK
-470 SEHISKLLKNVK
+470 SEHLSKLLKNAK
-482 IPHQVLNAK
+482 ITHQVLNAK
-491 NHEKEALIIAEAG
+491 NHEKEAMIIAEAG
-504 KINAITVAT
+504 KINAVTVAT

-523 LGGSDVSENDIWQNK
+523 LGGSDTTEMDIWQNQ
-538 HDEIINL
+538 HNEIINL
-545 QGLYVIGT
+545 KGLYVIGT

-587 LMTRFGGERI
+587 LMTRFGGEKI
-597 KNFMEWAGL
+597 KNFMDWAGI

-615 MITKTIENA
+615 MITKTLENA

-646 NTQRDIIYKLRTDLI
+646 NTQRDIIYKLRRNLI
-661 KKDNIEKI
+661 EKDNITKI
-669 IKSLSEQ
+669 IESLSEQ
-676 TAQKFISD
+676 TIQKFISD
-684 IHIDDDK
+684 IQINKDK
-691 SITSLFDFINKEFT
+691 SVINLFDLINQEFT
-705 SKFGITVLSSNDT
+705 NKFGMEILLSNNTDI
-718 ELEKM
+718 EKK
-723 KSDEL
+723 KSDQL

-736 INVYDENKNSFSNEA
+736 MNVYDENKNSFPSEDH
-751 EYLNIISS
+751 YLNIISS

-768 WINHLTNIENLR
+768 WINHLTSIENLR
-780 QGIGLQSYGQKDPL
+780 QGIGLQSYAQKDPL
-794 MAFKKESLTLFED
+794 MAFKKESLVLFED
-807 LIENIQ
+807 LIENIH
-813 FGIIKNVIHAKT
+813 FGIIKNVLHT
-825 TDNKQNQSINLKSN
+825 TTSNNIPNQSINLKRS
-839 LISTK
+839 SMPTK
-844 TPSQNNTK
+844 LHSHNNSK

>member
-1 MNYLNK
+1 MITNLINK
-7 IIYSFFNMINNLI
+7 IFSN
-20 KKIFPD
+20 
-26 NNEKFLNDNSHLLTK
+26 NNEKFINTNSHLLVK
-41 INEEESKLASLS
+41 INAEENKLINLSDQELSIYSKQLLSSKNASTNEES
-53 DKELSEYS
+53 
-61 HKLSSSNNSHTD
+61 
-73 GKLIIKSFSLV
+73 IIKSFSIV
-84 RETSKRLLS
+84 REASKRFLG

-102 GGLALNKGNIAEMKT
+102 GGLALNAGNIAEMKT

-135 NNKVHIVTVNDYL
+135 NKKVHIVTVNDYL
-148 AKRDAMWMGKIFN
+148 AKRDAIWMGQIYS
-161 FLGLSVGYLQNQS
+161 FLGLSVGYLQNNS
-174 SYKLTTDQNN
+174 AYKLTTDQNN
-184 NLIPLASERKE
+184 NISSIGSERKE
-195 IYECDI
+195 VYECDI

-209 GFDYLRDNMIY
+209 GFDFLRDNMIY
-220 KESQKVQQTLDFAI
+220 EQSQKVQKALDFVI
-234 VDEVDNILIDEARTP
+234 IDEVDNILIDEARTP

-263 LSFANLASR
+263 LTFANLANR
-272 LILNSDFEIEEKSK
+272 LILNSDFELDEKSK
-286 SVYLTEKGITK
+286 SVYLTEEGISK
-297 VESTLKLSNLYDT
+297 AESILKLSNLYDT
-310 ENVKSLHFLENSLKA
+310 KNVKSLHFLENSLKA

-364 AIEAKEKVAIQSE
+364 AIEAKEKVTIQSE
-377 SITHAAI
+377 SITHATI

-392 YTKLSGMT
+392 YPKLSGMT

-408 ELLKIYGIDVIS
+408 ELLKIYGIEVIS
-420 IPTNKLNVRKDFTDF
+420 IPTNKINIRKDYTDF
-435 VFKTEKSKYKAVI
+435 VFKTEKSKYKSVI
-448 KDVKNTHAS
+448 QDVKKTHTS

-470 SEHISKLLKNVK
+470 SEQLSKLLKNAK

-491 NHEKEALIIAEAG
+491 NHEKEATIIAEAG
-504 KINAITVAT
+504 KINAVTVAT

-523 LGGSDVSENDIWQNK
+523 LGGSDTTEMKIWQNQ
-538 HDEIINL
+538 HNEIINL
-545 QGLYVIGT
+545 EGLYVIGT

-587 LMTRFGGERI
+587 LMTRFGGEKI
-597 KNFMEWAGL
+597 KNFMEWAGI

-646 NTQRDIIYKLRTDLI
+646 NTQRDIIYKLRRDLI
-661 KKDNIEKI
+661 EKENIKKI
-669 IKSLSEQ
+669 IESLSEQ

-684 IHIDDDK
+684 IQIDEDK
-691 SITSLFDFINKEFT
+691 SGINLFNLINQKFAN
-705 SKFGITVLSSNDT
+705 KFGMEILSSNNI
-718 ELEKM
+718 EIEKK
-723 KSDEL
+723 KSNEL

-736 INVYDENKNSFSNEA
+736 MNLYDENKNSFPA
-751 EYLNIISS
+751 EGHYLNIISS

-768 WINHLTNIENLR
+768 WINHLTSIENLR
-780 QGIGLQSYGQKDPL
+780 QGIGLQSYAQKDPL
-794 MAFKKESLTLFED
+794 MAFKVESLELFED
-807 LIENIQ
+807 LIENIH
-813 FGIIKNVIHAKT
+813 FGIIKNVLHT
-825 TDNKQNQSINLKSN
+825 TTSDNDSKQSINPKSN
-839 LISTK
+839 SIPTK
-844 TPSQNNTK
+844 SHSHNNTK

>member
-1 MNYLNK
+1 
-7 IIYSFFNMINNLI
+7 MITNLI

-26 NNEKFLNDNSHLLTK
+26 NNEKFINKNSHLLIK
-41 INEEESKLASLS
+41 INEQESKLINLS
-53 DKELSEYS
+53 DEELSKYS
-61 HKLSSSNNSHTD
+61 QKLSSSNNTSTNEE
-73 GKLIIKSFSLV
+73 LIVKSFSIA
-84 RETSKRLLS
+84 REASKRFLG

-102 GGLALNKGNIAEMKT
+102 GGLALNEGNIAEMKT

-148 AKRDAMWMGKIFN
+148 AKRDAIWMGQVYN
-161 FLGLSVGYLQNQS
+161 FLGLSVGYLQNNS

-184 NLIPLASERKE
+184 NITSIASERKE

-209 GFDYLRDNMIY
+209 GFDYLRDNMVY
-220 KESQKVQQTLDFAI
+220 EQSQKVQKTLDFTI
-234 VDEVDNILIDEARTP
+234 IDEVDNILIDEARTP

-263 LSFANLASR
+263 LTFANLSNR
-272 LILNSDFEIEEKSK
+272 LILNSDFEIDEKSK
-286 SVYLTEKGITK
+286 SVYLTEEGITK
-297 VESTLKLSNLYDT
+297 AESALKLSNLYDT

-338 DNKVILVDEF
+338 NNKVILVDEF

-364 AIEAKEKVAIQSE
+364 AIEAKEKVTIQSE
-377 SITHAAI
+377 SITQATI

-408 ELLKIYGIDVIS
+408 ELLKIYGIEVIS
-420 IPTNKLNVRKDFTDF
+420 IPTNKLNIRNDFTDF

-448 KDVKNTHAS
+448 QDVKKTHAS
-457 GRPILIGTTSIEK
+457 GRPILIGTASIEK
-470 SEHISKLLKNVK
+470 SEHLSKLLKNAK
-482 IPHQVLNAK
+482 ITHQVLNAK
-491 NHEKEALIIAEAG
+491 NHEKEAMIIAEAG
-504 KINAITVAT
+504 KINAVTVAT

-523 LGGSDVSENDIWQNK
+523 LGGSDTTEMDIWQNQ
-538 HDEIINL
+538 HNEIINL
-545 QGLYVIGT
+545 KGLYVIGT

-587 LMTRFGGERI
+587 LMTRFGGEKI
-597 KNFMEWAGL
+597 KNFMEWAGI

-615 MITKTIENA
+615 MITRTIENA

-646 NTQRDIIYKLRTDLI
+646 NTQRDIIYKLRKNI
-661 KKDNIEKI
+661 IEKDNITKI
-669 IKSLSEQ
+669 IESLAEQ
-676 TAQKFISD
+676 TIQKFISD
-684 IHIDDDK
+684 IQIDEDK
-691 SITSLFDFINKEFT
+691 SVINLFDLINQEFT
-705 SKFGITVLSSNDT
+705 NKFGMEILPSNNT

-728 EELIFDKL
+728 EELILDKL
-736 INVYDENKNSFSNEA
+736 MNVYDENKNSFPSVDH
-751 EYLNIISS
+751 YLSIISS

-768 WINHLTNIENLR
+768 WINHLTSIENLR
-780 QGIGLQSYGQKDPL
+780 QGIGLQSYAQKDPL
-794 MAFKKESLTLFED
+794 MTFKKESLVLFED
-807 LIENIQ
+807 LIENIH
-813 FGIIKNVIHAKT
+813 FGIIKNVLHT
-825 TDNKQNQSINLKSN
+825 TTSDNIPNQSINLKSSSMPAK
-839 LISTK
+839 LHSH
-844 TPSQNNTK
+844 NNTK

>member
-1 MNYLNK
+1 
-7 IIYSFFNMINNLI
+7 MITNLI

-26 NNEKFLNDNSHLLTK
+26 NNEKFLNKNSHLITK

-61 HKLSSSNNSHTD
+61 HKLSSSSNNSHTD
-73 GKLIIKSFSLV
+73 EKLIIKSFSLV

-102 GGLALNKGNIAEMKT
+102 GGLALNDGNISEMKT

-148 AKRDAMWMGKIFN
+148 AKRDAMWMGEIFN

-174 SYKLTTDQNN
+174 SYKLKTDQNN

-220 KESQKVQQTLDFAI
+220 EESQKVQQALDFAI

-249 LIISGSSNQQSNDY
+249 LIISGSSNQQSSDY

-272 LILNSDFEIEEKSK
+272 LILNTDFEIEEKSK
-286 SVYLTEKGITK
+286 SVYLTEEGISK
-297 VESTLKLSNLYDT
+297 VESTLKFSNLYDT

-377 SITHAAI
+377 SITQATI

-392 YTKLSGMT
+392 YTTLSGMT

-420 IPTNKLNVRKDFTDF
+420 IPTNKLNIRKDFTDF

-448 KDVKNTHAS
+448 QDVKNTHAT

-504 KINAITVAT
+504 KINAVTVAT

-523 LGGSDVSENDIWQNK
+523 LGGSDTSKNDIWQNH

-545 QGLYVIGT
+545 EGLYVIGT

-646 NTQRDIIYKLRTDLI
+646 NTQRDIVYKLRTDLI
-661 KKDNIEKI
+661 KKDNITQI
-669 IKSLSEQ
+669 IRSISEQ

-684 IHIDDDK
+684 IHIDEDR
-691 SITSLFDFINKEFT
+691 SVTSLSDFINQEFT
-705 SKFGITVLSSNDT
+705 NKFGITILSSNDT

-723 KSDEL
+723 KYEEL
-728 EELIFDKL
+728 EELLSNKL
-736 INVYDENKNSFSNEA
+736 INIYDKNKYSFSNQK

-768 WINHLTNIENLR
+768 WINHLTSIENLR

-813 FGIIKNVIHAKT
+813 FAIIKNVIHAKT
-825 TDNKQNQSINLKSN
+825 TDNKHNQSIKPKSSP
-839 LISTK
+839 ISTK
-844 TPSQNNTK
+844 VLSQNNTK

-877 LNS
+877 LKS

>member
-1 MNYLNK
+1 MT
-7 IIYSFFNMINNLI
+7 NLI

-26 NNEKFLNDNSHLLTK
+26 NNEKFINKNSHLLIK
-41 INEEESKLASLS
+41 INEQESQLINLSDEELSKYSQSLS
-53 DKELSEYS
+53 SLKNTSTNEEL
-61 HKLSSSNNSHTD
+61 
-73 GKLIIKSFSLV
+73 IVKSFSIA
-84 RETSKRLLS
+84 REASKRFLG

-102 GGLALNKGNIAEMKT
+102 GGLALNEGNIAEMKT

-148 AKRDAMWMGKIFN
+148 AKRDAIWMGQVYS
-161 FLGLSVGYLQNQS
+161 FLGLSVGYLQNNS

-184 NLIPLASERKE
+184 NITSIASERKE

-209 GFDYLRDNMIY
+209 GFDYLRDNMVY
-220 KESQKVQQTLDFAI
+220 EQSQKVQKTLDFAI
-234 VDEVDNILIDEARTP
+234 IDEVDNILIDEARTP

-263 LSFANLASR
+263 LTFANLSNR
-272 LILNSDFEIEEKSK
+272 LILNSDFEIDEKSK
-286 SVYLTEKGITK
+286 SVYLTEEGISK
-297 VESTLKLSNLYDT
+297 AESALKLSNLYDT

-364 AIEAKEKVAIQSE
+364 AIEAKEKVTIQSE
-377 SITHAAI
+377 SITQATI

-408 ELLKIYGIDVIS
+408 ELLKIYGIEVIS
-420 IPTNKLNVRKDFTDF
+420 IPTNKLNIRKDFTDF

-448 KDVKNTHAS
+448 QDVKNTHAK
-457 GRPILIGTTSIEK
+457 GRPILIGTASIEK
-470 SEHISKLLKNVK
+470 SEHLSKLLKNAK
-482 IPHQVLNAK
+482 ITHQVLNAK
-491 NHEKEALIIAEAG
+491 NHEKEAMIIAEAG
-504 KINAITVAT
+504 KINAVTVAT

-523 LGGSDVSENDIWQNK
+523 LGGSDTTEMDIWQNQ
-538 HDEIINL
+538 HNEIINL
-545 QGLYVIGT
+545 KGLYVIGT

-587 LMTRFGGERI
+587 LMTRFGGEKI
-597 KNFMEWAGL
+597 KNFMEWAGI

-646 NTQRDIIYKLRTDLI
+646 NTQRDIIYKLRKNLI
-661 KKDNIEKI
+661 EKDNISKI
-669 IKSLSEQ
+669 IESLAEQ
-676 TAQKFISD
+676 TIQKFISD
-684 IHIDDDK
+684 IQIDEDK
-691 SITSLFDFINKEFT
+691 SVINLFELINQEFT
-705 SKFGITVLSSNDT
+705 NKFGMEILSSNNT

-728 EELIFDKL
+728 EALIFDKL
-736 INVYDENKNSFSNEA
+736 MNVYNENKNSFPSEDH
-751 EYLNIISS
+751 YLSIISS

-768 WINHLTNIENLR
+768 WINHLTSIENLR
-780 QGIGLQSYGQKDPL
+780 QGIGLQSYAQKDPL
-794 MAFKKESLTLFED
+794 MTFKKESLVLFED
-807 LIENIQ
+807 LIENIH
-813 FGIIKNVIHAKT
+813 FGIIKNVLHT
-825 TDNKQNQSINLKSN
+825 TTSDNNPNQSINLKNSSIPAK
-839 LISTK
+839 LHSH
-844 TPSQNNTK
+844 NNTK

-877 LNS
+877 LNP

>member
-1 MNYLNK
+1 
-7 IIYSFFNMINNLI
+7 MITNLI

-26 NNEKFLNDNSHLLTK
+26 NNEKFINKNSHLLIK
-41 INEEESKLASLS
+41 INEQESKLINLS
-53 DKELSEYS
+53 DEELSEYS
-61 HKLSSSNNSHTD
+61 QQLLSSNNTSTNEE
-73 GKLIIKSFSLV
+73 LIIKSFSIV
-84 RETSKRLLS
+84 REASKRFLG

-102 GGLALNKGNIAEMKT
+102 GGLALHEGNIAEMKT

-135 NNKVHIVTVNDYL
+135 DNKVHVVTVNDYL
-148 AKRDAMWMGKIFN
+148 AKRDAIWMGQIYS
-161 FLGLSVGYLQNQS
+161 FLGLSVGYLQNNS

-184 NLIPLASERKE
+184 NITSIASERKE

-220 KESQKVQQTLDFAI
+220 EQSQKVQKTLDFAI
-234 VDEVDNILIDEARTP
+234 IDEVDNILIDEARTP

-263 LSFANLASR
+263 LTFANLANR
-272 LILNSDFEIEEKSK
+272 LILNSDFEIDEKSK
-286 SVYLTEKGITK
+286 SVYLTEEGISK
-297 VESTLKLSNLYDT
+297 AESALKLSNLYDT

-364 AIEAKEKVAIQSE
+364 AIEAKEKVTIQSE
-377 SITHAAI
+377 SITQATI

-408 ELLKIYGIDVIS
+408 ELLKIYGIEVIS
-420 IPTNKLNVRKDFTDF
+420 IPTNKLNIRKDFTDF

-448 KDVKNTHAS
+448 QDVKNTHIS
-457 GRPILIGTTSIEK
+457 GRPILIGTASIEK
-470 SEHISKLLKNVK
+470 SEHLSKLLKNAK
-482 IPHQVLNAK
+482 ITHQVLNAK
-491 NHEKEALIIAEAG
+491 NHEKEAMIIAEAG
-504 KINAITVAT
+504 KINAVTVAT

-523 LGGSDVSENDIWQNK
+523 LGGSDTTEMDIWQNQ
-538 HDEIINL
+538 HNEIINL
-545 QGLYVIGT
+545 KGLYVIGT

-587 LMTRFGGERI
+587 LMTRFGGEKI
-597 KNFMEWAGL
+597 KNFMEWAGI

-646 NTQRDIIYKLRTDLI
+646 NTQRDIIYKLRKNLI
-661 KKDNIEKI
+661 EKDNITKI
-669 IKSLSEQ
+669 IESLSEQ
-676 TAQKFISD
+676 TIQKFISD
-684 IHIDDDK
+684 IQIDEDK
-691 SITSLFDFINKEFT
+691 SVINLFD
-705 SKFGITVLSSNDT
+705 
-718 ELEKM
+718 
-723 KSDEL
+723 
-728 EELIFDKL
+728 L
-736 INVYDENKNSFSNEA
+736 INLEWKYFHQ
-751 EYLNIISS
+751 IIQ
-759 FSIRIIDYY
+759 R
-768 WINHLTNIENLR
+768 
-780 QGIGLQSYGQKDPL
+780 
-794 MAFKKESLTLFED
+794 
-807 LIENIQ
+807 
-813 FGIIKNVIHAKT
+813 
-825 TDNKQNQSINLKSN
+825 
-839 LISTK
+839 
-844 TPSQNNTK
+844 
-852 KLKRNDPCPCGC
+852 
-864 GLKIKKCPNGQLI
+864 
-877 LNS
+877 

>member
-1 MNYLNK
+1 
-7 IIYSFFNMINNLI
+7 MITNLI

-26 NNEKFLNDNSHLLTK
+26 NNEKFINKNSHLLIK
-41 INEEESKLASLS
+41 INEQESKLINLS
-53 DKELSEYS
+53 DEELSKYS
-61 HKLSSSNNSHTD
+61 QKLLSSNNTSTNEE
-73 GKLIIKSFSLV
+73 LIVKSFSIA
-84 RETSKRLLS
+84 REASKRFLG

-102 GGLALNKGNIAEMKT
+102 GGLALNEGNIAEMKT

-130 LNAIS
+130 LNALS

-148 AKRDAMWMGKIFN
+148 ARRDAIWMGQVYN
-161 FLGLSVGYLQNQS
+161 FLGLSVGYLQNNS

-184 NLIPLASERKE
+184 NITSIASERKE

-209 GFDYLRDNMIY
+209 GFDYLRDNMVY
-220 KESQKVQQTLDFAI
+220 EQSQKVQKTLDFTI
-234 VDEVDNILIDEARTP
+234 IDEVDNILIDEARTP

-263 LSFANLASR
+263 LTFANLSNR
-272 LILNSDFEIEEKSK
+272 LILNSDFEIDEKSK
-286 SVYLTEKGITK
+286 SVYLTEEGITK
-297 VESTLKLSNLYDT
+297 AESALKLSNLYDT

-364 AIEAKEKVAIQSE
+364 AIEAKEKVTIQSE
-377 SITHAAI
+377 SITQATI

-408 ELLKIYGIDVIS
+408 ELLKIYGIEVIS
-420 IPTNKLNVRKDFTDF
+420 IPTNKLNIRKDFTDF

-448 KDVKNTHAS
+448 QDVKNTHTS
-457 GRPILIGTTSIEK
+457 GRPILIGTASIEK
-470 SEHISKLLKNVK
+470 SEHLSKLLKNAK
-482 IPHQVLNAK
+482 ITHQVLNAK
-491 NHEKEALIIAEAG
+491 NHEKEAMIIAEAG
-504 KINAITVAT
+504 KINAVTVAT

-523 LGGSDVSENDIWQNK
+523 LGGSDTTEMDIWQNQ
-538 HDEIINL
+538 HNEIINL
-545 QGLYVIGT
+545 KGLYVIGT

-587 LMTRFGGERI
+587 LMTRFGGEKI
-597 KNFMEWAGL
+597 KNFMEWAGI

-615 MITKTIENA
+615 MITRTIENA

-646 NTQRDIIYKLRTDLI
+646 NTQRDIIYKLRRNLI
-661 KKDNIEKI
+661 EKDNITKI
-669 IKSLSEQ
+669 IESLSEQ
-676 TAQKFISD
+676 TIQKFISD
-684 IHIDDDK
+684 IQIDEDK
-691 SITSLFDFINKEFT
+691 SVINLFDLINQEF
-705 SKFGITVLSSNDT
+705 SNKFGMEILSSNNS

-728 EELIFDKL
+728 EELILDNL
-736 INVYDENKNSFSNEA
+736 MNVYDENKNSFPSVDH
-751 EYLNIISS
+751 YLSIISS

-768 WINHLTNIENLR
+768 WINHLTSIENLR
-780 QGIGLQSYGQKDPL
+780 QGIGLQSYAQKDPL
-794 MAFKKESLTLFED
+794 MTFKKESLVLFED
-807 LIENIQ
+807 LIENIH
-813 FGIIKNVIHAKT
+813 FGIIKNVLHT
-825 TDNKQNQSINLKSN
+825 TTSDKIPNQSINLKNNSIPAK
-839 LISTK
+839 LHSH
-844 TPSQNNTK
+844 NNTK

>member
-1 MNYLNK
+1 
-7 IIYSFFNMINNLI
+7 MITNLI
-20 KKIFPD
+20 NKIFPD
-26 NNEKFLNDNSHLLTK
+26 NNEKFINKNSHLLIK
-41 INEEESKLASLS
+41 INEEESKLINLS
-53 DKELSEYS
+53 DEELSIYS
-61 HKLSSSNNSHTD
+61 RQLLSSNNTSTNEE
-73 GKLIIKSFSLV
+73 LIVKSFSIV
-84 RETSKRLLS
+84 REASRRFLG

-102 GGLALNKGNIAEMKT
+102 GGLALNEGNITEMKT

-135 NNKVHIVTVNDYL
+135 DNKVHVVTVNDYL
-148 AKRDAMWMGKIFN
+148 AKRDAIWMGEIYS
-161 FLGLSVGYLQNQS
+161 FLGLSVGYLQNNS

-184 NLIPLASERKE
+184 NITSIASERKE

-220 KESQKVQQTLDFAI
+220 EQSQKVQKTLDFAI
-234 VDEVDNILIDEARTP
+234 IDEVDNILIDEARTP

-263 LSFANLASR
+263 LTFANLANR
-272 LILNSDFEIEEKSK
+272 LILNSDFEIDEKSK
-286 SVYLTEKGITK
+286 SVYLTEEGISK
-297 VESTLKLSNLYDT
+297 AESALKLSNLYDT

-364 AIEAKEKVAIQSE
+364 AIEAKEKVTIQSE
-377 SITHAAI
+377 SITQATI

-408 ELLKIYGIDVIS
+408 ELLKIYGIEVIS
-420 IPTNKLNVRKDFTDF
+420 IPTNKLNIRKDFTDF

-448 KDVKNTHAS
+448 QDIKKTHTS
-457 GRPILIGTTSIEK
+457 GRPILIGTASIEK
-470 SEHISKLLKNVK
+470 SEHLSKLLKNAK
-482 IPHQVLNAK
+482 ITHQVLNAK
-491 NHEKEALIIAEAG
+491 NHEKEAMIIAEAG
-504 KINAITVAT
+504 KINAVTVAT

-523 LGGSDVSENDIWQNK
+523 LGGSDTTEMDIWQNQ
-538 HDEIINL
+538 HNEIINL
-545 QGLYVIGT
+545 KGLYVIGT

-587 LMTRFGGERI
+587 LMTRFGGEKI
-597 KNFMEWAGL
+597 KNFMEWAGI

-615 MITKTIENA
+615 MITKTLENA

-646 NTQRDIIYKLRTDLI
+646 NTQRDIIYKLRRNLI
-661 KKDNIEKI
+661 EKDNITKI
-669 IKSLSEQ
+669 IESLSGQ
-676 TAQKFISD
+676 TIQKFISD
-684 IHIDDDK
+684 IQIDKDK
-691 SITSLFDFINKEFT
+691 SVINLFDLINQEFT
-705 SKFGITVLSSNDT
+705 NKFGMEILLSNNT
-718 ELEKM
+718 EIEKK
-723 KSDEL
+723 KSDQL

-736 INVYDENKNSFSNEA
+736 MNVYDENKNSFPSEDH
-751 EYLNIISS
+751 YLNIISS

-768 WINHLTNIENLR
+768 WINHLTSIENLR
-780 QGIGLQSYGQKDPL
+780 QGIGLQSYAQKDPL
-794 MAFKKESLTLFED
+794 MAFKKESLVLFED
-807 LIENIQ
+807 LIENIH
-813 FGIIKNVIHAKT
+813 FGIIKNVLHT
-825 TDNKQNQSINLKSN
+825 TTSNNIPNQSINLKS
-839 LISTK
+839 SSMPTK
-844 TPSQNNTK
+844 LHSHNNSK